1 LLCVEGNPVIELPQY
16 KKRHFIVKYQ
26 NAVSRLFQWLR
37 AVRSQL
43 LNVPQAHAGGN
54 NAECGTDLESAGG
67 PGEAGFMID
76 DRY

>member
-1 LLCVEGNPVIELPQY
+1 M
-16 KKRHFIVKYQ
+16 
-26 NAVSRLFQWLR
+26 
-37 AVRSQL
+37 RSAT

>member
-1 LLCVEGNPVIELPQY
+1 M
-16 KKRHFIVKYQ
+16 
-26 NAVSRLFQWLR
+26 
-37 AVRSQL
+37 RSAT

-54 NAECGTDLESAGG
+54 HAEYGTDLEYAGG